1 MKQLSN
7 MDSLF
12 VYNESAKTP
21 LHISSMIIYEPPAE
35 GEPPVRFKDILRRY
49 EERLPLSP
57 VFRRKLSKVVFDLDT
72 PYWIEDSEFD
82 LEFHVRHIAL
92 PAPGDWRQLCI
103 MLARLHGRPLD
114 LSRPPWEVYVIEGL
128 NNVNGLPKGSFAML
142 IKTHHAAIDGATGAQ
157 LGAVLHDLEPNPV
170 PQNIPDDWQP
180 EEEPSQL
187 KKIGKAYLNFI
198 TTPQRVT
205 SLVKKVV
212 KSRNDLFGGGDKP
225 PQTEH
230 NLKVRTRFNQRISP
244 HRVFGGLRMDLAD
257 IKRIRLAAGECTLND
272 VLLSIIGGALRHY
285 LEEKGELP
293 DSSLVSLVPINT
305 RTPDQVNAKG
315 GNNVS
320 AMYVSLGTT
329 VAEPLERIRFIHSDA
344 VGSKAYAEAVGVD
357 LMNSAID
364 TVPTSLMSLGM
375 RVGVKTG
382 LVSKAPLP
390 QTIVTN
396 VPGPQFPLYF
406 CGAKAS
412 VLFGIG
418 CILDGSGL
426 FHTVTSYNGNV
437 GLTFLSC
444 REIMTDPDFYHQCIN
459 RSLQEHIDAAG
470 VEG

>member
-12 VYNESAKTP
+12 VYNESAKAP
-21 LHISSMIIYEPPAE
+21 LHISSMFIYDPPVE

-72 PYWIEDSEFD
+72 PYWIEDPDFD

-103 MLARLHGRPLD
+103 SLARLQSRPLD

-128 NNVNGLPKGSFAML
+128 NNVNGLPEGSFGML
-142 IKTHHAAIDGATGAQ
+142 IKIHHAAIDGATGAQ

-170 PQNIPDDWQP
+170 PRDISDDWQP

-187 KKIGKAYLNFI
+187 RKLGKAYLNFI
-198 TTPQRVT
+198 TTPRKAT

-212 KSRNDLFGGGDKP
+212 KSRNNLFGNSTKT

-230 NLKVRTRFNQRISP
+230 NLKVRTRFNQPISP
-244 HRVFGGLRMDLAD
+244 HRVFGGLRMDLD
-257 IKRIRLAAGECTLND
+257 DVKRIRRVAGECTLND
-272 VLLSIIGGALRHY
+272 VLLSIIGGAMRHY
-285 LEEKGELP
+285 LEDKGELP
-293 DSSLVSLVPINT
+293 ESSLVSLVPINT
-305 RTPDQVNAKG
+305 RKADASTEG
-315 GNNVS
+315 GNEVS
-320 AMYVSLGTT
+320 VMYVSVGTA
-329 VAEPLERIRFIHSDA
+329 VADPLERIRFINSDA
-344 VGSKAYAEAVGVD
+344 VSSKAYAEAVSVE
-357 LMNSAID
+357 LMSSTID

-382 LVSKAPLP
+382 LVSKAALP

-412 VLFGIG
+412 VGFGIG
-418 CILDGSGL
+418 CITDGSGL
-426 FHTVTSYNGNV
+426 FHTVTSYNGSV
-437 GLTFLSC
+437 TLTFLSC
-444 REIMTDPDFYHQCIN
+444 REMMTDPDFYHQCIN
-459 RSLQEHIDAAG
+459 RSLQEHLEAVG
-470 VEG
+470 VGG